1 MAATPALVKQADLTP
16 YVKAVQAAGVSIGR
30 VVIGRDGSVTVYP
43 AGSSDQEGPNP
54 CDRLLK

>member
-1 MAATPALVKQADLTP
+1 MANSPALVKQSDLTR

-30 VVIGRDGSVTVYP
+30 VTVSPDGTVNLYP
-43 AGSSDQEGPNP
+43 AGAVETDTPNP

>member
-1 MAATPALVKQADLTP
+1 MANSPALVKQSDLTR

-30 VVIGRDGSVTVYP
+30 VTIGPDGTVNLYP
-43 AGSSDQEGPNP
+43 AGAVETDAPNP